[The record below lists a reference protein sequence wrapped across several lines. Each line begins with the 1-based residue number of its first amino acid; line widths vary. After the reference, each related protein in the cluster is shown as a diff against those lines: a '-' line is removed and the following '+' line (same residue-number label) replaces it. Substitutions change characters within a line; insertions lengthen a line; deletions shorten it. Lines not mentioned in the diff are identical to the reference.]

1 MNFDLE
7 RGPAG
12 QAYRLLVGLVAPR
25 PIALITSMDENG
37 QLNVGMFALN

>member
-7 RGPAG
+7 QGPASH
-12 QAYRLLVGLVAPR
+12 AYKLLVGLVAPR

-37 QLNVGMFALN
+37 